1 MRDRSRAAFNVTEIG
16 DGAVLLERRGRSAS
30 ILVAVNIAGALD
42 FAILGGSPR
51 VLAWSGEERFGG
63 EPGTPS
69 PLVDGRVRMSSAGA
83 VIVESVTG

>member
-1 MRDRSRAAFNVTEIG
+1 MQDRSREAFNVTEIG
-16 DGAVLLERRGRSAS
+16 DSAVLLERRGRSAS
-30 ILVAVNIAGALD
+30 ILVIVNIAGELD

-63 EPGTPS
+63 EPGAPS

-83 VIVESVTG
+83 VIVESVSS